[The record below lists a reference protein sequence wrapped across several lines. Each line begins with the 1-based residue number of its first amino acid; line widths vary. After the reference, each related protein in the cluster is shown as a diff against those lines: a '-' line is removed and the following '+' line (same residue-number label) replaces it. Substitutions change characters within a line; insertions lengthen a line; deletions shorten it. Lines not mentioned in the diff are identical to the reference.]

1 MKTQKSILM
10 VILLGLV
17 FTLSSYASEGKAA
30 HEAEYELK
38 HHISFLFKAVPW
50 EDLVEPHESCTVVIS
65 FKVNNESQL
74 EDIQVEGENEDLVH
88 YTKIVLNRNKISA
101 DQVLK
106 GKTYKMQIKFEN
118 KG

>member
-17 FTLSSYASEGKAA
+17 FTMSGRASEGKAA
-30 HEAEYELK
+30 HEAVYELK

-50 EDLVEPHESCTVVIS
+50 EDIVDPSNCCTVTVS
-65 FKVNNESQL
+65 FRVNDNSVL
-74 EDIQVEGENEDLVH
+74 EDIQVEGENEDLVN
-88 YTKIVLNRNKISA
+88 YANVVLNRDEIEA
-101 DQVLK
+101 DQVLI
-106 GKTYKMQIKFEN
+106 GKKYQLQIRFHN

>member
-17 FTLSSYASEGKAA
+17 FTLSSNASEGKATR
-30 HEAEYELK
+30 EAVNDLK

-50 EDLVEPHESCTVVIS
+50 EDIVGPEDCCSVVIS
-65 FKVNNESQL
+65 FTVNEQKML
-74 EDIQVEGENEDLVH
+74 EEIQVEGENEDLVQ
-88 YTKIVLNRNKISA
+88 YTKVVLNQNKISA
-101 DQVLK
+101 DEVLIGNK
-106 GKTYKMQIKFEN
+106 YRMQIRFEN